1 MVIVSQYYAERSLKL
16 HCCVRSV
23 TYVTCM
29 DIGWCMM
36 SYVHC
41 YLCDTSWVAVFPPP
55 PRRCVIRHSPSR
67 RCVIR
72 HPPPDAVWYVISS
85 RRCVI
90 RHPPPDAVWY
100 VIPPPDAVWYVTPL
114 PTLCDTSSPS
124 RRCVIRHPPPDAV
137 WYVTPSRR
145 CVIRHPPS
153 RRCVIRHPL
162 PTLCDTSSPLPTL
175 CDSSSPLPTLCDTSS
190 PSRRCV
196 IRQSCHCVW
205 HPLTLC
211 VTSLV
216 TECDVFT
223 SYLVMS
229 VYVYT
234 VGWFMSVRSSCA
246 MHNDGTSHYW
256 MWPVSLQGF
265 HLWDQTNKEQ

>member
-23 TYVTCM
+23 AYVTCM

-41 YLCDTSWVAVFPPP
+41 YLCDTSLVAVCPPPDAVWYVFPPP
-55 PRRCVIRHSPSR
+55 DAVWYVIPLPTLCDTSSPLPTLCDTSSPPDAVWYVIPPPDAVWYVIPSR

-72 HPPPDAVWYVISS
+72 HPLPTLCDTSSPS

-100 VIPPPDAVWYVTPL
+100 VIPPPDAVWYVTP
-114 PTLCDTSSPS
+114 
-124 RRCVIRHPPPDAV
+124 
-137 WYVTPSRR
+137 
-145 CVIRHPPS
+145 
-153 RRCVIRHPL
+153 
-162 PTLCDTSSPLPTL
+162 
-175 CDSSSPLPTLCDTSS
+175 
-190 PSRRCV
+190 SRRCV

-211 VTSLV
+211 DTSIWSLCVTSSDIV
-216 TECDVFT
+216 CDVI
-223 SYLVMS
+223 
-229 VYVYT
+229 
-234 VGWFMSVRSSCA
+234 G
-246 MHNDGTSHYW
+246 H
-256 MWPVSLQGF
+256 
-265 HLWDQTNKEQ
+265 